1 MELSDYL
8 RALMRSWLIVLS
20 CLVIGAAAGFT
31 IAANTAPR
39 YQASTTLFVGV
50 TPSDGGSWNLANS
63 SNYARQAANSYAQ
76 IIRTELVLEPV
87 ADALGIDTDAAALA
101 SRVTASN
108 PVNTQNIEVTVT
120 DRNPVLTVQIA
131 NEIAQQFA
139 TVVAD
144 ELEGTSGEDDSLV
157 RIEVLQPAITPSA
170 PSAPKPLFNIA
181 LGALIGLA
189 AGIGVAFLRQ
199 ILDTRI
205 QTVEE
210 ATSATGLP
218 LLGAI
223 PDTLI
228 EKDSALSVAVS
239 PRGADSEA
247 YRALRTNLDFVGGD
261 DRQRCR
267 TFVVSS
273 CSPGEGKSTA
283 FANLALAI
291 AETGKRVVLIDADLR
306 APTIASLFG
315 LEGSVGLTDVLRRR
329 AGLADVL
336 QQWGTGRLFVLASG
350 QLPPNPAELLGSAT
364 MEQTLSDL
372 RTSFDVI
379 LIDAPPAL
387 AVTDAAVVS
396 RFADG
401 ALLVAA
407 VGSTRRPALTA
418 ALGAFE
424 KIGGNVLGLI
434 AMRTP
439 RVADNAYTY
448 ADQPAG

>member
-8 RALMRSWLIVLS
+8 RALKRSWLIVLS
-20 CLVIGAAAGFT
+20 CLLIGAAIGFT
-31 IAANTAPR
+31 IAANTVPR
-39 YQASTTLFVGV
+39 YQASTTMFVGV
-50 TPSDGGSWNLANS
+50 TPSDGGSWNLTNS

-87 ADALGIDTDAAALA
+87 AEALGIDTDAAALA
-101 SRVTASN
+101 GRISASA
-108 PVNTQNIEVTVT
+108 PLNTQNIEVTVT
-120 DRNPVLTVQIA
+120 DRNPVLAAQIA
-131 NEIAQQFA
+131 NEITQQFA
-139 TVVAD
+139 TVVAE
-144 ELEGTSGEDDSLV
+144 ELEGSPGEDDSLV
-157 RIEVLQPAITPSA
+157 RIEVIQPAITPAS
-170 PSAPKPLFNIA
+170 PSAPNRTINIA
-181 LGALIGLA
+181 LGALLGLA
-189 AGIGVAFLRQ
+189 VGVGIALLRQ

-205 QTVEE
+205 QSVDE

-223 PDTLI
+223 PVTVID
-228 EKDSALSVAVS
+228 KGSALSVAVS
-239 PRGADSEA
+239 PRGHDSEA

-261 DRQRCR
+261 PRQGCR

-273 CSPGEGKSTA
+273 CEPGEGKSTA
-283 FANLALAI
+283 FTNLALAI

-315 LEGSVGLTDVLRRR
+315 LEESVGLTDVLRRR

-336 QQWGTGRLFVLASG
+336 QQWGSGKLFVLASG

-364 MEQTLSDL
+364 MEQTLADL

-379 LIDAPPAL
+379 LIDAPPVL

-396 RFADG
+396 RFTDG

-439 RVADNAYTY
+439 RLADNAYTY